1 MSQKKHFNN
10 KTKSS
15 IPFLSETLEKT
26 ITLSNTPKIIYKEE
40 KKRPPMLYKKIN
52 PIIRR
57 RIINQQYNTFKPKF
71 KNENLTPLERKK
83 IELSDSQ
90 DWSHLKSNKS
100 LSIKTSNSLGYFSRV
115 KSLNNIRNDNK
126 TKINRLSPN
135 LLKEHEDLARN
146 YRNISKSKI
155 IDFYKSD
162 IFNSKNN
169 NEHKRRNYTAC
180 SSSYNLFKSSK
191 PTATKKK
198 NSYNEDSLLE
208 KEVNERYQDRISR
221 QRKYLNLT
229 SKLDNYSMNAPKIL
243 NNIEYQIK
251 ATPKKDITKLKRL
264 FSSSAIHIFNIVD
277 NSSTTNPNENIY
289 NLKIRIDPTSTK
301 EQNQIKRIKYK
312 LHFSG
317 SKISLVK
324 KK

>member
-1 MSQKKHFNN
+1 MSQKKHFIH
-10 KTKSS
+10 KTISS
-15 IPFLSETLEKT
+15 IPFLSESLEKT
-26 ITLSNTPKIIYKEE
+26 ITISNTPKIIYKEE
-40 KKRPPMLYKKIN
+40 KKQPPMLYKKID

-57 RIINQQYNTFKPKF
+57 RIMNQQYNTFKPKF
-71 KNENLTPLERKK
+71 KNENLTPIERKK

-90 DWSHLKSNKS
+90 EWSHLKPNKS
-100 LSIKTSNSLGYFSRV
+100 ISIKTSNSLGYFSRV
-115 KSLNNIRNDNK
+115 RSLNNIRNDNN
-126 TKINRLSPN
+126 TKINRLSPK
-135 LLKEHEDLARN
+135 LLKEHEDLTRN

-169 NEHKRRNYTAC
+169 NAQKRRNYTAC
-180 SSSYNLFKSSK
+180 SSSYNLFKNSK
-191 PTATKKK
+191 PIVKKK
-198 NSYNEDSLLE
+198 DVHNEDSLLE
-208 KEVNERYQDRISR
+208 KEVNERYKNRISR

-229 SKLDNYSMNAPKIL
+229 SKLDNYSMNAPKTL

-251 ATPKKDITKLKRL
+251 ATPKKDITKIKRL
-264 FSSSAIHIFNIVD
+264 FSSSGIHIFNIVD

-289 NLKIRIDPTSTK
+289 NIKIRVDPTSTK

-317 SKISLVK
+317 SKIGLVK